1 MATLVLVRHARST
14 SNGSGTLAG
23 RTPGVEL
30 DETGRGQAAG
40 LPGRLRGL
48 PLHRVVASPL
58 RRCGDTVRGV
68 AAERGLRVVTDERWS
83 EVDYGDWTGCR
94 LAELTELPLWRV
106 VQQQPAGAVF
116 PGGEGLA
123 AMQARAV
130 AAAREC
136 DRSLESEV
144 GEHGVAVVCSHGDV
158 LKSVLADALGAHL
171 DLFQRIVVEP
181 ASVSVVRYTAS
192 RPFVLRLNDT
202 GGDLSGLA
210 PQEGS
215 SGGEATVGGDTGRAG
230 GTSGA

>member
-1 MATLVLVRHARST
+1 M
-14 SNGSGTLAG
+14 
-23 RTPGVEL
+23 EL
-30 DETGRGQAAG
+30 DETGRRQAAG
-40 LPGRLRGL
+40 LAGRLRGL

-68 AAERGLRVVTDERWS
+68 ASERGLGVITDERWL

-94 LAELTELPLWRV
+94 LAELTELPLWKV

-130 AAAREC
+130 AAARAC
-136 DRSLESEV
+136 DRSLEADV
-144 GEHGVAVVCSHGDV
+144 GAHGVAVVCSHGDV
-158 LKSVLADALGAHL
+158 LKSVLADALGVHL

-181 ASVSVVRYTAS
+181 ASVSVVRYTES

-202 GGDLSGLA
+202 GGDLSALA
-210 PQEGS
+210 PKEGS
-215 SGGEATVGGDTGRAG
+215 GSGEATVGGDTGGGQDAG
-230 GTSGA
+230 GGAAEG